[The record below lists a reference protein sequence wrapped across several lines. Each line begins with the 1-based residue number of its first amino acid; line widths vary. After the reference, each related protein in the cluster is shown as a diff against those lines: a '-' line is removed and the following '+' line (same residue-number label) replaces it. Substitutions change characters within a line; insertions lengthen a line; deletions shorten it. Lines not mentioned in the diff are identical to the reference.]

1 MDGVTA
7 AAPAA
12 SAPDFWILMIKT
24 LGALCFVLAV
34 LMGALYL
41 LKRLTRPQEARQKGM
56 IRLLSTFYLAP
67 KERLH
72 LMEVMGRK
80 ILIAVSAQ
88 GITRITEFGDHE
100 EAWDETTGEESP
112 AVQNSLFRNLLARL
126 TGEPPAREGK
136 TTPAEQGQPLLPND
150 ADEQGKP

>member
-1 MDGVTA
+1 MDGVTS

-12 SAPDFWILMIKT
+12 SAPDFWILMLKT
-24 LGALCFVLAV
+24 LGALCLVLAA
-34 LMGALYL
+34 LMGTLYL
-41 LKRLTRPQEARQKGM
+41 MKRLTRPQEARQKGM

-88 GITRITEFGDHE
+88 GITRITEFGDHD
-100 EAWDETTGEESP
+100 EAWEETAGEESTV
-112 AVQNSLFRNLLARL
+112 AQNSLFRNLLARL
-126 TGEPPAREGK
+126 TGEPLARESK
-136 TTPAEQGQPLLPND
+136 ATPPEPEQPLEPND
-150 ADEQGKP
+150 R

>member
-1 MDGVTA
+1 MDGVTS
-7 AAPAA
+7 AAPA
-12 SAPDFWILMIKT
+12 WILMLKT
-24 LGALCFVLAV
+24 LGALCLVLAA
-34 LMGALYL
+34 LMGTLYL
-41 LKRLTRPQEARQKGM
+41 MKRLTRPQEARQKGM

-100 EAWDETTGEESP
+100 EAWEETAGEESP
-112 AVQNSLFRNLLARL
+112 AAQNSLFRNLLARL
-126 TGEPPAREGK
+126 TGEPLARESK
-136 TTPAEQGQPLLPND
+136 TTPPEPEQPLAPND
-150 ADEQGKP
+150 R